1 MPLVLK
7 LTAKKG
13 KPVIRGS
20 DHFWS
25 LMMDHAVADA
35 PFSIADIYGSS
46 NTWKEDV
53 KDFVRRLEKAGFIE
67 RVPLT
72 SPIQWKVRIMQ
83 RATPKVRRD
92 GTIIAGASKQQAMW
106 NTMRSPV
113 SRTGFTVHDIV
124 AWGSTDELKIV
135 KDTALNYITILAS
148 AGYLI
153 QLAPGNRHK
162 LAIWRLSPG
171 MNTGPLPPMILR
183 TKIVFDQNRHEV
195 VGESIAEEERV

>member
-25 LMMDHAVADA
+25 VMMDHAVADDS
-35 PFSIADIYGSS
+35 FSIADIFGGS

-67 RVPLT
+67 RVPLM
-72 SPIQWKVRIMQ
+72 SPIRWKVQIKQ
-83 RATPKVRRD
+83 RTTPKVRRD
-92 GTIIAGASKQQAMW
+92 GTIVAGASRLQAMW

-113 SRTGFTVHDIV
+113 SRSGFTAQDIV

-135 KDTALNYITILAS
+135 KGTALNYITTLAS

-171 MNTGPLPPMILR
+171 MNTGPLPPMVLR
-183 TKIVFDQNRHEV
+183 TKVVFDQNRHEV